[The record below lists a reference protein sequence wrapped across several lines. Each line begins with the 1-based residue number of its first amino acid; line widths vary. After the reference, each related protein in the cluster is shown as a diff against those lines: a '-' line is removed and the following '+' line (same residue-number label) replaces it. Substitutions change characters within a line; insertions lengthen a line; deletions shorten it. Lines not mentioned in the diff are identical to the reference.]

1 MDLKFSFNGGSSDG
15 DAHDHGHATGAP
27 AAQGI
32 PLPFTT
38 GPSSTSS
45 VLEIQVRRE
54 PAALVAEAVSGD
66 GVTYARAHVADSGG
80 VLAGTVRSAI
90 SRAVAE
96 LEGPL
101 SEAVTGITITVGDEG
116 PDVIA
121 TLFPTARESENGAVE
136 FVTDD
141 AFQRR
146 TGVSAGT
153 PVTLASA

>member
-1 MDLKFSFNGGSSDG
+1 MDLKFTFNGGPSDG
-15 DAHDHGHATGAP
+15 DAHDHGHESAAMP
-27 AAQGI
+27 AQGI

-38 GPSSTSS
+38 APSSTSS

-54 PAALVAEAVSGD
+54 ADDIIAEAVSGD
-66 GVTYARAHVADSGG
+66 GVTYARAQVPEAGTA
-80 VLAGTVRSAI
+80 LAATVRSAI

-101 SEAVTGITITVGDEG
+101 SEAVTGITITVGAEG

-121 TLFPTARESENGAVE
+121 TLFPTAREEEDGAVA
-136 FVTDD
+136 FGTDD

-146 TGVSAGT
+146 TGISAGT
-153 PVTLASA
+153 PVSLG